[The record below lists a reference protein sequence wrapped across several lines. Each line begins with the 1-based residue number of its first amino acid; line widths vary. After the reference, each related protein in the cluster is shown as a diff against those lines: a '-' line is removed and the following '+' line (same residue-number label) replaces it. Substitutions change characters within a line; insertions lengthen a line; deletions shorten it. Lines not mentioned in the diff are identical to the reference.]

1 MLLFAVIK
9 VFVLVVRLIF
19 LLSFSRFRGK
29 HFHPSLKLT
38 KRFFAH
44 THNMDGFF
52 VAKLKKYSNKA
63 FSLKGRNDF
72 EQDTVKAV

>member
-1 MLLFAVIK
+1 
-9 VFVLVVRLIF
+9 
-19 LLSFSRFRGK
+19 
-29 HFHPSLKLT
+29 
-38 KRFFAH
+38 
-44 THNMDGFF
+44 MDGFF